1 MEPSAAAAGFGHLFS
16 WRHPAT
22 MDLSH
27 AAYRYNQNMMEY
39 YTCKSKSVLYF
50 SSIDINCLGRDRTF
64 CILGYDYG
72 STTISNNYFGIAI
85 ILLKQCKYY
94 FSIPLKP

>member
-1 MEPSAAAAGFGHLFS
+1 MKKNIYSILKYIYKKAMEPSAAAAGFGHLFS

-39 YTCKSKSVLYF
+39 YTCKSKSVFL
-50 SSIDINCLGRDRTF
+50 
-64 CILGYDYG
+64 
-72 STTISNNYFGIAI
+72 
-85 ILLKQCKYY
+85 
-94 FSIPLKP
+94 

>member
-22 MDLSH
+22 LDLNH

-39 YTCKSKSVLYF
+39 YTCKSKFF
-50 SSIDINCLGRDRTF
+50 SMQNVTN
-64 CILGYDYG
+64 
-72 STTISNNYFGIAI
+72 STNIYPHIGAEFF
-85 ILLKQCKYY
+85 LKFTPYELC
-94 FSIPLKP
+94 F

>member
-50 SSIDINCLGRDRTF
+50 SSIDINCLGRNRTF
-64 CILGYDYG
+64 CILGYNYG
-72 STTISNNYFGIAI
+72 STTISNNCRLA
-85 ILLKQCKYY
+85 LKLFYL
-94 FSIPLKP
+94 SNVNTTLVSL

>member
-22 MDLSH
+22 LDLNH

-39 YTCKSKSVLYF
+39 YTCKSKFFNLMF
-50 SSIDINCLGRDRTF
+50 
-64 CILGYDYG
+64 
-72 STTISNNYFGIAI
+72 
-85 ILLKQCKYY
+85 
-94 FSIPLKP
+94 